1 MRRVLAV
8 GVVILMMTAGGCGS
22 PDGTVRD
29 VIANMNRLAD
39 AIEKG
44 ESKERQEELAQKV
57 KDGFTRFDL
66 LKLPEEQKKAIFDKH
81 AGELEKA
88 MLRLKAAA
96 DSPNS
101 KLDPAPLYR

>member
-8 GVVILMMTAGGCGS
+8 GLVFVLAAAGGCGS
-22 PDGTVRD
+22 PDGTIRD
-29 VIANMNRLAD
+29 AVAGMNKLAE
-39 AIEKG
+39 AIERG

-57 KDGFTRFDL
+57 KDSFAKFDQ
-66 LKLPEEQKKAIFDKH
+66 LKMSEEQKKALFDKH
-81 AGELEKA
+81 ADELGKA
-88 MLRLKAAA
+88 LLRLKAAA